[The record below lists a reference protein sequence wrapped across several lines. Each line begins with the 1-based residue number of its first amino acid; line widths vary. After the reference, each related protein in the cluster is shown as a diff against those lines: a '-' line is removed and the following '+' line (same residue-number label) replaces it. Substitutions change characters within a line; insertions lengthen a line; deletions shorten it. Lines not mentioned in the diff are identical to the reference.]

1 MNTTTSKPHY
11 LYRIKKSNQDI
22 IKVGITSN
30 IFSRMTGKYDSNFYN
45 GLLSINID
53 IENSFYIELKNE
65 YIAKLLEE
73 KIQNYNNKYRI
84 IYNKNLSGFTE
95 WYKNGEEILKNLKY
109 FLGYKNKIIPLK
121 NIFLERKNEK

>member
-1 MNTTTSKPHY
+1 MNTTTYKPHY
-11 LYRIKKSNQDI
+11 LYRIKKSNKNI
-22 IKVGITSN
+22 IKVGITSD
-30 IFSRMTGKYDSNFYN
+30 IFSRMTGKYDTNFYN

-53 IENSFYIELKNE
+53 IESSFYIELKNE

-73 KIQNYNNKYRI
+73 KIQNYNKKYRI

-95 WYKNGEEILKNLKY
+95 WYKNGEEMLKNLKY

-121 NIFLERKNEK
+121 NIFLERKYEK